1 MTSSRDLWC
10 KFRHKAAASVVLLF
24 GLAILVVAWFFL
36 PDLAGAGRSIPC
48 AEPTETPSASPSATV
63 SPAPPTAPVPLI
75 LEKPEGVV
83 IDFGKDRGA
92 HLRTVYLQVAKK
104 TRPKGGVQFAKL
116 IPESDVGV
124 SERPLE
130 RQELEGHIGPKEYVA
145 TATVTD
151 RKEVSLT
158 ICVDTS
164 ELQLDPGTYEGSVRL
179 SGGDIQAVTVPV
191 SVTLQYAG
199 YRWIV
204 PLLGV
209 VTFLA
214 GSFVVWA
221 SHKRASNTPEQ
232 TSIWRSINQLPGWIM
247 GNYVGVAG
255 GMIAMTSVFIARYW
269 RTPAWG
275 ARAPE
280 DWFALLG
287 AMFTAFTTT
296 LTAATAIVTPHPSAP
311 KTSEVVEGADTSG
324 SAASTGTR

>member
-1 MTSSRDLWC
+1 MTRSKDLWC

-164 ELQLDPGTYEGSVRL
+164 GASARPGDVRRERPSVRRRHP
-179 SGGDIQAVTVPV
+179 SRYRSRFSHPAVRR
-191 SVTLQYAG
+191 L
-199 YRWIV
+199 
-204 PLLGV
+204 PLD
-209 VTFLA
+209 
-214 GSFVVWA
+214 
-221 SHKRASNTPEQ
+221 RASAGRRDVPRRVVRRMGLPQAGEQ
-232 TSIWRSINQLPGWIM
+232 H
-247 GNYVGVAG
+247 A
-255 GMIAMTSVFIARYW
+255 
-269 RTPAWG
+269 
-275 ARAPE
+275 
-280 DWFALLG
+280 
-287 AMFTAFTTT
+287 
-296 LTAATAIVTPHPSAP
+296 
-311 KTSEVVEGADTSG
+311 
-324 SAASTGTR
+324 